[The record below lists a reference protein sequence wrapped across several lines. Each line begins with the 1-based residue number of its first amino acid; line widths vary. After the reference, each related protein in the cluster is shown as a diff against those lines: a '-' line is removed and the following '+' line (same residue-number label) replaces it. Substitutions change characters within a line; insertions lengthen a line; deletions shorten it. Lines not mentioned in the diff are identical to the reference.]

1 MNREE
6 LLVHELQ
13 KLERLDRDVAPDL
26 DDELEGEDTDM
37 EIELLASRV
46 RAARLAGA

>member
-6 LLVHELQ
+6 MLVQELQ
-13 KLERLDRDVAPDL
+13 RLERLDRDVELDL
-26 DDELEGEDTDM
+26 DDEAAGEDTEM

>member
-6 LLVHELQ
+6 MLVQELQ
-13 KLERLDRDVAPDL
+13 RLERLDRDFALDL
-26 DDELEGEDTDM
+26 DDEGAGEDTAM